1 VNRACERVLGYLP
14 EELIG
19 RNGFELLHPDDL
31 PYVHSLLAEML
42 SRPDAVLPAAYR
54 VRNKAGAWRFLEGV
68 SRNLLSDPEVAGIVI
83 NYRDVTHLR
92 YIRSQY
98 EERIARAERLF
109 RNVVDSGV
117 VGVIISRPDGT
128 ILEAN
133 RFLLNLLG
141 YTERDL
147 GPGRAVSSWVA
158 ITAPEC
164 RESNQKAVNEAMETG
179 KAAAIRKDYLHKSGE
194 RIPVLVGV
202 VPLEDQ
208 TLLAIILDLREQQRI
223 ESNLRESQERFRNL
237 VDRIG
242 IGIVIGTEDGQV
254 RLANSAY
261 LSMLGLSAQELAE
274 GKVNWRALTPPE
286 HLHLDE
292 AAIREVGESGHSRL
306 YEKECLRPNGERL
319 PVMVG
324 LASTGKNGELA
335 AFAADLSELRAAQ
348 RQAARLASIVEAT
361 GDAVMSISTYG
372 EIENWNGG
380 AERLYGYSHAEAVG
394 RPATM
399 LVPPEAR
406 EEWLRIQK
414 LVNEGGQVEHLE
426 TVRVAKDGTAR
437 NVEISMW
444 PIKDASGRVIGAAKI
459 AHDLTHRIRADAL
472 ERQVIQVQRLESIG
486 RLAGGVAHDFNNLIM
501 VIMSYAQSLQEQ
513 LGDGNPLQQ
522 STKAILQAAD
532 RARSATHQLLAFS
545 RKQVLSP
552 QILNLTS
559 TVQETIGMVRR
570 LIGEDIELQLKVKE
584 KLWSIMADQGQI
596 VQVLINLCVNAR
608 DAMPKGGKLIIE
620 LANLTLNE
628 NCKTT
633 HEWMKP
639 GDYVVMAVS
648 DTGCGMPPEIAARI
662 FEPFFTTKA
671 VGKGTGLGLST
682 AYGIVKQSG
691 GYIWVYTEQGIG
703 TTFKIYLP
711 RADAEKSSA
720 KPALV
725 PEPQKG
731 SETILLVEDEEILR
745 SAITDYLR
753 KSGYKVLPASNGE
766 EALSIALESPAID
779 LVITDVVMPRLNGPD
794 LAQELIKRN
803 PNALVLFMSGYTD
816 DAVVC
821 HGVLE
826 GKVNFMQKPFPLQAL
841 ARRIRQLLNAAQ
853 VPAVTS

>member
-1 VNRACERVLGYLP
+1 
-14 EELIG
+14 
-19 RNGFELLHPDDL
+19 
-31 PYVHSLLAEML
+31 M
-42 SRPDAVLPAAYR
+42 
-54 VRNKAGAWRFLEGV
+54 
-68 SRNLLSDPEVAGIVI
+68 
-83 NYRDVTHLR
+83 
-92 YIRSQY
+92 
-98 EERIARAERLF
+98 
-109 RNVVDSGV
+109 
-117 VGVIISRPDGT
+117 
-128 ILEAN
+128 
-133 RFLLNLLG
+133 
-141 YTERDL
+141 
-147 GPGRAVSSWVA
+147 
-158 ITAPEC
+158 
-164 RESNQKAVNEAMETG
+164 
-179 KAAAIRKDYLHKSGE
+179 
-194 RIPVLVGV
+194 
-202 VPLEDQ
+202 
-208 TLLAIILDLREQQRI
+208 
-223 ESNLRESQERFRNL
+223 
-237 VDRIG
+237 
-242 IGIVIGTEDGQV
+242 
-254 RLANSAY
+254 
-261 LSMLGLSAQELAE
+261 
-274 GKVNWRALTPPE
+274 
-286 HLHLDE
+286 
-292 AAIREVGESGHSRL
+292 
-306 YEKECLRPNGERL
+306 
-319 PVMVG
+319 
-324 LASTGKNGELA
+324 
-335 AFAADLSELRAAQ
+335 
-348 RQAARLASIVEAT
+348 
-361 GDAVMSISTYG
+361 
-372 EIENWNGG
+372 
-380 AERLYGYSHAEAVG
+380 
-394 RPATM
+394 
-399 LVPPEAR
+399 
-406 EEWLRIQK
+406 
-414 LVNEGGQVEHLE
+414 
-426 TVRVAKDGTAR
+426 
-437 NVEISMW
+437 
-444 PIKDASGRVIGAAKI
+444 
-459 AHDLTHRIRADAL
+459 RADAL

-513 LGDGNPLQQ
+513 LGEGNPLQQ

-552 QILNLTS
+552 QVLNLTS

-570 LIGEDIELQLKVKE
+570 LIGEDIELQLQVKD

-620 LANLTLNE
+620 LGNLTLSDT
-628 NCKTT
+628 CRTT

-639 GDYVVMAVS
+639 GEYVVMAVS

-720 KPALV
+720 RPAQV

-745 SAITDYLR
+745 SAIADYLR
-753 KSGYKVLPASNGE
+753 KSGYKVLAASNGE

-794 LAQELIKRN
+794 LAQELIRRN

-853 VPAVTS
+853 VPVAAS